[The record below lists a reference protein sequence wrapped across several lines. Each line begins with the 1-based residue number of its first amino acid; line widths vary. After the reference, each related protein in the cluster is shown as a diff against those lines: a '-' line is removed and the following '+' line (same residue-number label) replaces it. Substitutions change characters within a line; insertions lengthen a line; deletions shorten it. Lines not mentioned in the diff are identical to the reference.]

1 MRSFVTLR
9 MTNVIYWR
17 IMKLKRSF
25 FNRDA
30 RIVGED
36 LIGKIL
42 VRKYDNTVIKARIVE
57 TEAYIAAID
66 KASHAY
72 GGKIT
77 PRTQVMFGPP
87 GHIYVYFIYGM
98 YYCMN
103 FVTEEEGTCSAVLI
117 RAVEPLV
124 NAEEMSMNRYN
135 KTLNALTRYQKKN
148 LSNGPGKL
156 CNALKI
162 TKKYNGADLMGDEIF
177 LEDDGFRDFKVEKS
191 KRINI
196 DYAEEAKDFLWRYT
210 IHYNNHK

>member
-1 MRSFVTLR
+1 MRDDLGRPFSKNKKRRL
-9 MTNVIYWR
+9 
-17 IMKLKRSF
+17 MKLKRDF

-36 LIGKIL
+36 LIGKII
-42 VRKYDNTVIKARIVE
+42 VRKYDNTVIKSRIVE

-77 PRTQVMFGPP
+77 PRTKVMFGPP

-103 FVTEEEGTCSAVLI
+103 FVTEEEGTCSATLI
-117 RAVEPLV
+117 RAVETIL
-124 NAEEMSMNRYN
+124 NEEEMCLNRYN
-135 KTLNALTRYQKKN
+135 KPLSDITKYQKKN

-156 CNALKI
+156 CNALRI
-162 TKKYNGADLMGDEIF
+162 TKEHNGADLTGDEIWV
-177 LEDDGFRDFKVEKS
+177 EDDGYKNFKVEKS

-210 IHYNNHK
+210 IQNNKA

>member
-1 MRSFVTLR
+1 MQ
-9 MTNVIYWR
+9 
-17 IMKLKRSF
+17 KLDRNF

-30 RIVGED
+30 RVVAED
-36 LIGKIL
+36 LIGKII
-42 VRKYDNTVIKARIVE
+42 VRIYDDVIIRARINE
-57 TEAYIAAID
+57 TEAYIASID

-77 PRTQVMFGPP
+77 QRTKVMFGPP

-117 RAVEPLV
+117 RGAEPVE
-124 NAEEMSMNRYN
+124 NIEEMCRNRYN
-135 KTLNALTRYQKKN
+135 KKFKELTKYQIKN
-148 LSNGPGKL
+148 ISNGPGKL

-162 TKKYNGADLMGDEIF
+162 TKEHNGADLLSDEIYV
-177 LEDDGFRDFKVEKS
+177 ERDNFTDFTIEKT

-196 DYAEEAKDFLWRYT
+196 DYAEEAKDFLWRN
-210 IHYNNHK
+210 IMIKS

>member
-1 MRSFVTLR
+1 
-9 MTNVIYWR
+9 
-17 IMKLKRSF
+17 MKLNRNF
-25 FNRDA
+25 YNRDA

-42 VRKYDNTVIKARIVE
+42 VRKYDDIVIKSRIVE

-66 KASHAY
+66 KASHGY

-77 PRTQVMFGPP
+77 PRTKIMFGPP
-87 GHIYVYFIYGM
+87 GYAYVYFIYGM
-98 YYCMN
+98 YYCLN

-117 RAVEPLV
+117 RAAEPLI
-124 NAEEMSMNRYN
+124 NEEEMSINRYN
-135 KTLNALTRYQKKN
+135 KNLNELTNYQKRN
-148 LSNGPGKL
+148 ISNGPGKL

-162 TKKYNGADLMGDEIF
+162 TTDHNGIDLTGDEIYV
-177 LEDDGFRDFKVEKS
+177 EDDGFKGFETVIS

-210 IHYNNHK
+210 IHYNNA

>member
-1 MRSFVTLR
+1 
-9 MTNVIYWR
+9 
-17 IMKLKRSF
+17 MKLNRNF
-25 FNRDA
+25 YNRDA

-42 VRKYDNTVIKARIVE
+42 VRKYDDIVIKSRIVE

-66 KASHAY
+66 KASHGC

-77 PRTQVMFGPP
+77 PRTKIMFGPP
-87 GHIYVYFIYGM
+87 GYAYVYFIYGM
-98 YYCMN
+98 YYCLN

-117 RAVEPLV
+117 RAAEPLI
-124 NAEEMSMNRYN
+124 NEEEMSINRYN
-135 KTLNALTRYQKKN
+135 KNLNELTNYQKRN
-148 LSNGPGKL
+148 ISNGPGKL

-162 TKKYNGADLMGDEIF
+162 TTDHNGIDLTGDEIYV
-177 LEDDGFRDFKVEKS
+177 EDDGFKGFETVRS

-210 IHYNNHK
+210 IHYNNA

>member
-1 MRSFVTLR
+1 
-9 MTNVIYWR
+9 
-17 IMKLKRSF
+17 MKLNRNF
-25 FNRDA
+25 YNRDA

-42 VRKYDNTVIKARIVE
+42 VRKYNNTVIKARIVE

-66 KASHAY
+66 KASHGY

-77 PRTQVMFGPP
+77 PRTKIMFGPP
-87 GHIYVYFIYGM
+87 GYAYVYFIYGM
-98 YYCMN
+98 YYCLN

-117 RAVEPLV
+117 RAVEPV
-124 NAEEMSMNRYN
+124 INKEEMCFNRY
-135 KTLNALTRYQKKN
+135 KEHLDDITKYQKKN
-148 LSNGPGKL
+148 ISNGPGKL

-162 TKKYNGADLMGDEIF
+162 TIEHNGTDLTGNEIYV
-177 LEDDGFRDFKVEKS
+177 EDDGFKDFKVEKS

-210 IHYNNHK
+210 IHYKNA

>member
-1 MRSFVTLR
+1 
-9 MTNVIYWR
+9 
-17 IMKLKRSF
+17 MKLNRNF
-25 FNRDA
+25 YNRDA

-42 VRKYDNTVIKARIVE
+42 VRKYNNTVIKARIVE

-66 KASHAY
+66 KASHGY

-77 PRTQVMFGPP
+77 PRTKIMFGPP
-87 GHIYVYFIYGM
+87 GYAYVYFIYGM
-98 YYCMN
+98 YYCLN

-117 RAVEPLV
+117 RAVEPV
-124 NAEEMSMNRYN
+124 INKEEMCVNRY
-135 KTLNALTRYQKKN
+135 KKHLDDITKYQKKN
-148 LSNGPGKL
+148 ISNGPGKL

-162 TKKYNGADLMGDEIF
+162 TIEHNGTDLTGNEIYV
-177 LEDDGFRDFKVEKS
+177 EDDGFKDFKVEKS

-210 IHYNNHK
+210 IHYKNA